1 MSKINFFNE
10 PKAYK
15 EQISRYFPDT
25 IPVTFDHLKEHFN
38 ITIFGMDIPLL
49 KKIDNLDELHDLDD
63 IAGIALIDENNI
75 NLIYNNNVSIDVKEQ
90 RFALA
95 TLIGYCEN
103 LKGEKE
109 RPSVCKRFSSM
120 QKCDDAQDNI
130 SREEFQEYVNNNCA
144 RQILMPQKWFE
155 MHYDALS
162 KTCSFEDI
170 VERLSELYVVPKRQV
185 EIRCKELGY
194 IVSIDSQSKIN
205 IKK

>member
-1 MSKINFFNE
+1 MSKVNFFDE
-10 PKAYK
+10 PKVYK
-15 EQISRYFPDT
+15 EEISRYFPDT
-25 IPVTFDHLKEHFN
+25 IPVTFDHLKEKFN
-38 ITIFGMDIPLL
+38 ITIFGVDIPLL
-49 KKIDNLDELHDLDD
+49 KKIDDLGDLCDLDD

-75 NLIYNNNVSIDVKEQ
+75 NLFYNNNISIDVKEQ

-109 RPSVCKRFSSM
+109 RPSVCKRFSAI
-120 QKCDDAQDNI
+120 QKCDDVQDNI

-144 RQILMPQKWFE
+144 RQILMPKRWFE
-155 MHYDALS
+155 THYDILS
-162 KTCSFEDI
+162 KSCSFEDI

-194 IVSIDSQSKIN
+194 IIN
-205 IKK
+205 TNPKQITKK

>member
-1 MSKINFFNE
+1 MSKVNFFDE
-10 PKAYK
+10 PKVYK
-15 EQISRYFPDT
+15 EEISRYFPDT
-25 IPVTFDHLKEHFN
+25 IPVTFDHLKEKFN
-38 ITIFGMDIPLL
+38 ITIFGVDIPLL
-49 KKIDNLDELHDLDD
+49 KKIDDLGDLCDLDD

-75 NLIYNNNVSIDVKEQ
+75 NLFYNNNISIDVKEQ

-109 RPSVCKRFSSM
+109 RPSVCKRFSAI
-120 QKCDDAQDNI
+120 QKCDDVQDNI

-144 RQILMPQKWFE
+144 RQILMPKRWFE
-155 MHYDALS
+155 THYDILS
-162 KTCSFEDI
+162 KSCSFEDM

-194 IVSIDSQSKIN
+194 IIN
-205 IKK
+205 TNPKQITKK